1 MTSASTL
8 SICGVSKSF
17 DAGHPILRGVDL
29 DVEVGQFVSI
39 VGPTGCGKSTLLRLI
54 ASLDIPDAGQI
65 SFSGSGIEF
74 VFQDPTLLPWRT
86 LLQNVSLPLEIGSQK
101 VPEKGDI
108 IQAISSVGLSDHIHK
123 YPHELS
129 GGMRM
134 RTSLARSLVRNAD
147 LVLFDEPFSAVD
159 EITREKLHLDLLRLH
174 QSKKFT
180 SVFVTH
186 NINEAV
192 FLSDIVVVLG
202 APNKYLS
209 SVRAVVE
216 IPFGRE
222 REDNLRFN
230 GQFTEICRRI
240 HNELELAST

>member
-17 DAGHPILRGVDL
+17 DAGHPILRDVNL

-65 SFSGSGIEF
+65 SFNGSGIEF
-74 VFQDPTLLPWRT
+74 LFQDPTLLPWRT
-86 LLQNVSLPLEIGSQK
+86 LLQNVALPLEIGSRK
-101 VPEKGDI
+101 VQTKDDI
-108 IQAISSVGLSDHIHK
+108 IQAISAVGLTDHILK

-134 RTSLARSLVRNAD
+134 RTSLARSLVRHAD
-147 LVLFDEPFSAVD
+147 LFLFDEPFSAVD

-186 NINEAV
+186 NISEAV
-192 FLSDIVVVLG
+192 FLSDVVVVLG
-202 APNKYLS
+202 APTNFLS
-209 SVRAVVE
+209 SVRAVIE

-222 REDNLRFN
+222 REDTLRFDT
-230 GQFTEICRRI
+230 QFTDLCRRT
-240 HNELELAST
+240 HHELELAST